1 MTPVPQ
7 ATVASC
13 PSGEKAGG
21 IISGSPGGMLP
32 LHGIGVMVGVFV
44 AVAVGVA
51 VGVSVGG
58 GVSVGVGV
66 IEGV

>member
-7 ATVASC
+7 ATLATC
-13 PSGEKAGG
+13 PSGERAGG
-21 IISGSPGGMLP
+21 IISGSPGWMLP
-32 LHGIGVMVGVFV
+32 LHGVGVMVGVFV
-44 AVAVGVA
+44 SVAVAVA